1 MGIPPIGGGEYMKRL
16 PRQKNVPQDLIV
28 KRFPSPCCFD
38 KGTILVWFNK
48 AVFWIVLFEIIS
60 IYYLGQ
66 YKVFNY
72 LADNLK
78 HDILY

>member
-16 PRQKNVPQDLIV
+16 PRQKNVPQDLIM

-48 AVFWIVLFEIIS
+48 TVFMDGS
-60 IYYLGQ
+60 I
-66 YKVFNY
+66 
-72 LADNLK
+72 
-78 HDILY
+78 